1 MIRLLL
7 LAALLPAPKPLRLAS
22 PDGKIVF
29 TFSPQTGYTV
39 TYKGKPLVDAS
50 KLNLYFK
57 DQSLLVDKTTKP
69 GRPTYTTGTDDYTLV
84 VGKTGKVHDQYNQLT
99 LPLTSAHTINLEVR
113 AFNDGLAFRYVMPEQ
128 KGWTKYE
135 MTDERTEFRLSGDPT
150 ALVSFLP
157 GYGSS
162 FEQRYHTEKV
172 SDIKED
178 TLIQLPVTFQY
189 GDSAYLAITEAALTD
204 YAGMS
209 LIKHNGILESQLTPL
224 PGEPAKGDTAIK
236 VRATLPH
243 QSPWRVLLISDH
255 PGALIGSNIITS
267 LNEPNRI
274 KDTSWIRPGKTDF
287 HWWNGDISPDTTFAP
302 GINFDFNKYYIDFC
316 ASQGLEYHTVIGY
329 ANRAWYTNDA
339 TGYAP
344 DPDTH
349 PDVTRPVPGLDMQQI
364 CDYAKSK
371 GVGIRVW
378 VHWQALYAQLDKA
391 FAQFEQWGI
400 KGMMVDFMNRDDQEM
415 VNIQTEILQK
425 AAAHHLEIQFH
436 GAYKPTGLN
445 RTYPNEFTREGTL
458 NYENDKWDDP
468 ITPDDDISIP
478 FTRLLAGP
486 ADYHLGG
493 FRAATDKQYKAQ
505 YTRPLVLGTRCHM
518 LAMYVVLENEQ
529 GMVCDYPDAYLGQPG
544 FDFIRE
550 VPVSWDETKVPAAKV
565 SQYVCIARRKGND
578 WYVGAINNSTERT
591 ISIRLDF
598 LQPGGYEAEIYA
610 DAKGENPNTLVQT
623 TQYVQPGD
631 VLTLHLASGGGQAI
645 RIKPR

>member
-1 MIRLLL
+1 MMKRLLL
-7 LAALLPAPKPLRLAS
+7 ILAIAVLQRASAQKLTS
-22 PDGKIVF
+22 PDGNIVF
-29 TFSPQTGYTV
+29 TFNLKTGYKV
-39 TYKGKPLVDAS
+39 SYKGKQLVDAS
-50 KLNLYFK
+50 NLNLFFK
-57 DQSLLVDKTTKP
+57 DQSALVNKSTKA
-69 GRPTYTTGTDDYTLV
+69 GKVTHAQKTDDYTLV
-84 VGKTGKVHDQYNQLT
+84 VGKTSSVHDKYNELII
-99 LPLTSAHTINLEVR
+99 PLTGAHTIDLEVR
-113 AFNDGLAFRYVMPEQ
+113 AFNDGLAFRYVMPAQE
-128 KGWTKYE
+128 KWTSYE
-135 MTDERTEFRLSGDPT
+135 MTDERTEFRLTGNPT

-162 FEQRYHTEKV
+162 FEERYQTERE

-178 TLIQLPVTFQY
+178 TLIQLPVLFQY
-189 GDSAYLAITEAALTD
+189 GDSVYLAITEAALTN

-224 PGEPAKGDTAIK
+224 PTDTAIK

-255 PGALIGSNIITS
+255 PGALIESNIITS

-274 KDTSWIRPGKTDF
+274 KDTTWIKPGKTDF
-287 HWWNGDISPDTTFAP
+287 HWWNGDISPDTNFAP

-339 TGYAP
+339 ANYPP
-344 DPDTH
+344 DPDTR
-349 PDVTRPVPGLDMQQI
+349 PDVTRPVRGLDMQQI

-378 VHWQALYAQLDKA
+378 VHWQALYPQLDTA
-391 FAQFEQWGI
+391 FAQFERWGI
-400 KGMMVDFMNRDDQEM
+400 KGMMVDFLNRDDQDM

-458 NYENDKWDDP
+458 NYENDKWGNP

-486 ADYHLGG
+486 TDYHLGG
-493 FRAATDKQYKAQ
+493 FRAVPDKQYKEQ
-505 YTRPLVLGTRCHM
+505 FTRPLVLGTRCHM

-550 VPVSWDETKVPAAKV
+550 VPVTWDETKVPAAKV
-565 SQYVCIARRKGND
+565 GEYVCIARRKGND

-591 ISIRLDF
+591 ITITLDF
-598 LQPGGYEAEIYA
+598 LKPGTYTAEIYRDALDA
-610 DAKGENPNTLVQT
+610 DPNHLVKEARRIT
-623 TQYVQPGD
+623 HNDT
-631 VLTLHLASGGGQAI
+631 LTLHLAAGGGQAI
-645 RIKPR
+645 RLIPQ

>member
-1 MIRLLL
+1 MKCLLL
-7 LAALLPAPKPLRLAS
+7 ILAIAVLQGASAQKLTS

-29 TFSPQTGYTV
+29 TFHLGTGYTV
-39 TYKGKPLVDAS
+39 SYKGKQLVDAS
-50 KLNLYFK
+50 TLNLFFK
-57 DQSLLVDKTTKP
+57 DQSALVDKTTKA
-69 GRPTYTTGTDDYTLV
+69 GKSTYAQKTDDYTLV
-84 VGKTGKVHDQYNQLT
+84 VGKTSSVHDKYNQLII
-99 LPLTSAHTINLEVR
+99 PLIGAHTIDFEVR
-113 AFNDGLAFRYVMPEQ
+113 AFNDGVAFRYVMPAQE
-128 KGWTKYE
+128 KWTSYE
-135 MTDERTEFRLSGDPT
+135 MTDERTEFHLTGNPT

-162 FEQRYHTEKV
+162 FEERYSHMPV
-172 SDIKED
+172 SEIKED
-178 TLIQLPVTFQY
+178 TLIQLPVLFQY
-189 GDSAYLAITEAALTD
+189 KDNAYLAITEAALTN

-209 LIKHNGILESQLTPL
+209 LIKHGGILESQLTPL
-224 PGEPAKGDTAIK
+224 PTDTAIK
-236 VRATLPH
+236 VRAMLPH

-255 PGALIGSNIITS
+255 PGALIESNIITS

-274 KDTSWIRPGKTDF
+274 KDTTWIKPGKTDF
-287 HWWNGDISPDTTFAP
+287 HWWNGDISPDTNFAP

-316 ASQGLEYHTVIGY
+316 ASQGIEYHTVIGY

-339 TGYAP
+339 ANYAP

-349 PDVTRPVPGLDMQQI
+349 PDVTRPVRGLDMQQI

-378 VHWQALYAQLDKA
+378 VHWQALYAQLDTA
-391 FAQFEQWGI
+391 FVQFERWGI
-400 KGMMVDFMNRDDQEM
+400 KGMMVDFLNRDDQEM

-425 AAAHHLEIQFH
+425 AATHHLEIQFH

-458 NYENDKWDDP
+458 NYENDKWGNP

-486 ADYHLGG
+486 TDYHLGG
-493 FRAATDKQYKAQ
+493 FRAVPDKQYKEQ
-505 YTRPLVLGTRCHM
+505 FTRPLVLGTRCHM

-550 VPVSWDETKVPAAKV
+550 VPVTWDETKVPAAKV
-565 SQYVCIARRKGND
+565 GEYVCIARRKGSD
-578 WYVGAINNSTERT
+578 WYIGAINNSAERT
-591 ISIRLDF
+591 ITITLDF
-598 LQPGGYEAEIYA
+598 LKPGTYTAEIYRDALDA
-610 DAKGENPNTLVQT
+610 DPNHLVRETRRVAQNDTLT
-623 TQYVQPGD
+623 F
-631 VLTLHLASGGGQAI
+631 HLASGGGEAI
-645 RIKPR
+645 RLIPQ